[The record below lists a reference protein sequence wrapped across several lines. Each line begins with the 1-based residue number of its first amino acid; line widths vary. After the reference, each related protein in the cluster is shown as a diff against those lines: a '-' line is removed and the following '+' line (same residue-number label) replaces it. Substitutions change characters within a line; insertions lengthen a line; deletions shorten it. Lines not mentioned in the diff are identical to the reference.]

1 MAGKK
6 SNLSEINKNK
16 VSQVSTAR
24 IGIVAS
30 EWNEEITSALLEGAV
45 NTIKSMGVSEH
56 NIFIHYVPGSFELPM
71 GAKFLADSL
80 VIDAVIC
87 LGCVIQGETRH
98 FEFISNAVANGITKV
113 GLDTNVPAIFGV
125 LTTDTFQQAKDR
137 AGGKL
142 GNKGDEAGA
151 TAIKMIELKR
161 SLLTRENT

>member
-6 SNLSEINKNK
+6 NNLSEINTNDF
-16 VSQVSTAR
+16 SHADTAR
-24 IGIVAS
+24 IGIVSS
-30 EWNEEITSALLEGAV
+30 EWNEEITSALLKGAV
-45 NTIKSMGVSEH
+45 NTIKSLGVAEN
-56 NIFIHYVPGSFELPM
+56 NIIIHYVPGSFELPM
-71 GAKFLADSL
+71 GAKFLAENL
-80 VIDAVIC
+80 ALDAVIC

-113 GLDTNVPAIFGV
+113 GLNANIPVIFGV

-137 AGGKL
+137 AGGKQ

-161 SLLTRENT
+161 KLLTK